1 MATQSLPDVLVI
13 VLDAVRSRDVYSDR
27 EGTLDGLPFLSRFG
41 REAAVFPQAVA
52 AASWTL
58 PSVATLVT
66 GLYPWD
72 HGASALGGSYLD
84 AGIPTLAGALRTRG
98 YRTVLFS
105 ANNVVGP
112 RTNLAGGFD
121 RCYVADWWE
130 QYLRLRRATPGGT
143 GATVGAPATAGP
155 AGLLA
160 QLRRRGSRKAMR
172 LGFRFPGL
180 LERASTLAQR
190 VRDPERY
197 PSVWVAPWIEP
208 MIRETVR
215 ETPRS
220 RPLFCL
226 VHYNDAHEPYYR
238 PGRAPGAPGPDRRV
252 PTVRQDYMRHIEGRW
267 SPTEHELSTLHTL
280 YRAMIRE
287 LDRRIETLITTFSE
301 HRDLDRTLV
310 LITADH
316 GQAFGEGDWLFHMS
330 RAEETLLRVPLIVRF
345 PGGAPNGKGKGWTSP
360 VDLVPT
366 VFEMAGLPRPPQMP
380 GVPLQRLF
388 SEERATPVWAVGD
401 GLPLRHLEGIV
412 TLPPERRESIAHRTW
427 LAAYLGGSKMTY
439 ELTTGTTDV
448 QRVETAKGSVRGA
461 PEDEYDRMFPYRAE
475 AARLGELLLGAHGGK
490 RSDEVENRLDSWGYG
505 V

>member
-13 VLDAVRSRDVYSDR
+13 VLDAVRSRDFYSDR

-41 REAAVFPQAVA
+41 REAAVFPQSVA

-72 HGASALGGSYLD
+72 HGASALGGSYLN
-84 AGIPTLAGALRTRG
+84 AGIPTLASVLRAQG

-112 RTNLAGGFD
+112 RTNLAGGFE
-121 RCYVADWWE
+121 RSYVADWWE

-143 GATVGAPATAGP
+143 GATVGASASAGP
-155 AGLLA
+155 PGLLA

-190 VRDPERY
+190 VRDPEQ
-197 PSVWVAPWIEP
+197 PPGVWVAPWIEP
-208 MIRETVR
+208 MLLKTVR

-220 RPLFCL
+220 RPLFCF
-226 VHYNDAHEPYYR
+226 VHYNDAHEPYFR
-238 PGRAPGAPGPDRRV
+238 PEHRPGAPGSDPRV
-252 PTVRQDYMRHIEGRW
+252 ATVRQDYMRHIEGRW
-267 SPTEHELSTLHTL
+267 SPTTRELSALHTL

-310 LITADH
+310 VITADH
-316 GQAFGEGDWLFHMS
+316 GQAFGEGDWLFHMAS
-330 RAEETLLRVPLIVRF
+330 AEETLLRVPFVVRF
-345 PGGAPNGKGKGWTSP
+345 PHGTPNGKGTGWTSP

-366 VFEMAGLPRPPQMP
+366 VFEMGGLPRSPQLP
-380 GVPLQRLF
+380 GVPLLRLF
-388 SEERATPVWAVGD
+388 AEERSTPVWAVGD

-412 TLPPERRESIAHRTW
+412 TLPPERREDLAHRTW
-427 LAAYLGGSKMTY
+427 LSAYLGSSKLTY
-439 ELTTGTTDV
+439 QLATGTVDI
-448 QRVETAKGSVRGA
+448 QRVETAEGSVRGA

-475 AARLGELLLGAHGGK
+475 ATRLGEALLGTRERK
-490 RSDEVENRLDSWGYG
+490 RPDEVENRLDSWGYG